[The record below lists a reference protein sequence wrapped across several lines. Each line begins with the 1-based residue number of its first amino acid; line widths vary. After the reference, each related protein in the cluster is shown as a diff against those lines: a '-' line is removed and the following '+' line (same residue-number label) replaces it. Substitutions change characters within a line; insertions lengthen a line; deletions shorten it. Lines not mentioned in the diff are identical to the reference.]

1 MYATI
6 RKLPGTK
13 KEFPSV
19 KSVIDNRTPAS
30 FKPRSSAKPSKDTV
44 QIKPEDRRIRYRG
57 LTSIKAKPS
66 VKEIAHPA
74 TIQTRPPWNPCTTI
88 EPTPVLFIKP
98 LPGTKKALGHF
109 QREPFKARPIP
120 PSHAKPFRPILPSKV
135 RQSSKQSKPDD
146 KSPFPGGLHIR
157 DDKPVAEESDGI
169 EMPIKIPHVRDEIV
183 EIPEEAAEMPAGS
196 ADRGLVSSEGKTVVV
211 DPIFYLTEPDEGEHA
226 GKTGE
231 VAVKQ
236 PDV

>member
-19 KSVIDNRTPAS
+19 KSVIDKRTPAS

-44 QIKPEDRRIRYRG
+44 QIKPEDRRIRYR
-57 LTSIKAKPS
+57 AKPS
-66 VKEIAHPA
+66 VKEITHPA

-109 QREPFKARPIP
+109 QRKPFKARPIP

-157 DDKPVAEESDGI
+157 DDKPVAAESDGI
-169 EMPIKIPHVRDEIV
+169 EMPIEIPHVRDEIV
-183 EIPEEAAEMPAGS
+183 EIPEKAAEMPAGS

-211 DPIFYLTEPDEGEHA
+211 
-226 GKTGE
+226 E

>member
-146 KSPFPGGLHIR
+146 KPPFPGGLHIR
-157 DDKPVAEESDGI
+157 DEP
-169 EMPIKIPHVRDEIV
+169 VRDEIV